1 MAISDGKADGR
12 DINCGCMEAKYR
24 GWPYVFV
31 VALRGGVRE
40 GTELLVRRLQ
50 TACTLYHLRRA
61 RFALRSELRRRR
73 VGEAHEALRG

>member
-40 GTELLVRRLQ
+40 GTELLVRRPH
-50 TACTLYHLRRA
+50 TA
-61 RFALRSELRRRR
+61 
-73 VGEAHEALRG
+73 